1 MDNVVI
7 PINDE
12 VALDRFLF
20 YKCARRVWRSMWWPN
35 TFLQVWSMREQS
47 DPNEQLM
54 THGAK
59 EVENDLTNDDDLE
72 REDHVR

>member
-1 MDNVVI
+1 
-7 PINDE
+7 
-12 VALDRFLF
+12 
-20 YKCARRVWRSMWWPN
+20 
-35 TFLQVWSMREQS
+35 MREQS